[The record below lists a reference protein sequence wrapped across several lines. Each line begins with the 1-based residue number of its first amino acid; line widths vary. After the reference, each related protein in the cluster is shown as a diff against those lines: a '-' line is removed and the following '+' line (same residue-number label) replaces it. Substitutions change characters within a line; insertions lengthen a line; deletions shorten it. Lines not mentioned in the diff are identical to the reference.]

1 MSNKMTE
8 TLIIFSR
15 YPEAGKTKTRM
26 IPALG
31 AVGAAELQRQM
42 TEHTLNTAKKLF
54 SCRDINIEVHFTGGN
69 KQSMSEWLGNDFKY
83 IPQVVGDLGHKM
95 RSAFDRAFSLGN
107 KRVVT
112 IGIDC
117 PDITQ
122 GILDNAFNFLQKQD
136 LILGSAEDGGYY
148 LIGLN
153 RTIPQ
158 LFQNINWGTEQV
170 LKQTKDIA
178 QQLNLKVHCLPC
190 LSDVDRPEDLVIWQK
205 YSNKSE

>member
-1 MSNKMTE
+1 MSE

-31 AVGAAELQRQM
+31 AEGAAQLQRHL
-42 TEHTLNTAKKLF
+42 TEHTLNIAKQLQL
-54 SCRDINIEVHFTGGN
+54 SRDLTIEVHFAGGN
-69 KQSMSEWLGNDFKY
+69 ELLWSEWLGDNLKY
-83 IPQVVGDLGHKM
+83 VPQVSGDLGYKM

-117 PDITQ
+117 PDINPA
-122 GILDNAFNFLQKQD
+122 ILSDAFNSLHKQD
-136 LILGSAEDGGYY
+136 LVLGIAEDGGYY

-153 RTIPQ
+153 HTIPQ
-158 LFQNINWGTEQV
+158 LFQNISWGTEQV
-170 LKQTKDIA
+170 LNQTKCIA
-178 QQLNLKVHCLPC
+178 HKLNLNIHYLST
-190 LSDVDRPEDLVIWQK
+190 LSDIDRPEDLVIWQK
-205 YSNKSE
+205 YVVS

>member
-1 MSNKMTE
+1 MTE

-31 AVGAAELQRQM
+31 AEGAAELQRQM
-42 TEHTLNTAKKLF
+42 TEHTLDTAKKF
-54 SCRDINIEVHFTGGN
+54 KSSRDITIEVHFAGGN
-69 KQSMSEWLGNDFKY
+69 KQLMAEWLGKELKY
-83 IPQVVGDLGHKM
+83 IPQVAGDLGDKM
-95 RSAFDRAFSLGN
+95 RSAFDRSFNLGN

-117 PDITQ
+117 P
-122 GILDNAFNFLQKQD
+122 GINQAILTNAFNSLQTQD
-136 LILGSAEDGGYY
+136 LVLGVAADGGYY

-153 RTIPQ
+153 YTIPQ

-170 LKQTKDIA
+170 LNQTQDIA
-178 QQLNLKVHCLPC
+178 NKLKLSINYLPT

-205 YSNKSE
+205 YV